1 MAGTIRRP
9 RKEGFVHSRG
19 FKAIIIIVSVVVL
32 LFVASEIAIPLVADA
47 YIKNKLKEKYPTA
60 TDVSVSVSAFPE
72 FMLAFK
78 KYSHLEVSAS
88 SITIENVNLDRVKL
102 TSRSWPMAQ
111 CEGWVRQGE
120 LNRVFDPKSGALLD
134 PLITLAPDTVHVSGR
149 LKTLRLIDV
158 EAVGKLRVTDGRY
171 VYFDATEVGSPQR
184 QLSASDKATVISLIS
199 QNPIFVIREDLPFTI
214 TTITVQDGLMHV
226 TGVADMEKALNI
238 HL

>member
-1 MAGTIRRP
+1 
-9 RKEGFVHSRG
+9 
-19 FKAIIIIVSVVVL
+19 
-32 LFVASEIAIPLVADA
+32 
-47 YIKNKLKEKYPTA
+47 
-60 TDVSVSVSAFPE
+60 
-72 FMLAFK
+72 
-78 KYSHLEVSAS
+78 
-88 SITIENVNLDRVKL
+88 
-102 TSRSWPMAQ
+102 MAQ

-134 PLITLAPDTVHVSGR
+134 PLITLAPDTVRVSGR

>member
-1 MAGTIRRP
+1 
-9 RKEGFVHSRG
+9 
-19 FKAIIIIVSVVVL
+19 
-32 LFVASEIAIPLVADA
+32 
-47 YIKNKLKEKYPTA
+47 
-60 TDVSVSVSAFPE
+60 
-72 FMLAFK
+72 
-78 KYSHLEVSAS
+78 
-88 SITIENVNLDRVKL
+88 
-102 TSRSWPMAQ
+102 
-111 CEGWVRQGE
+111 VR
-120 LNRVFDPKSGALLD
+120 
-134 PLITLAPDTVHVSGR
+134 VSGR